1 MKRIKG
7 QNNSMS
13 VKLDDLLQFDPLTLN
28 QEIAYKAWDEGD
40 NLVLTGTAGTGKT
53 FMALYLALEDVL
65 DKDTEWDN
73 LVIVRS
79 MVPTRDMGFL
89 PGTKAEKEEAF
100 TTPYKNICSE
110 LFGDKTS
117 YNKMITANVIKF
129 ESTSF
134 IRGTTF
140 DNTIMVVDEMQNLNF
155 HELDSVITRVG
166 RNSKIIFCGDYKQS
180 DFKYDDEKQGIVKFL
195 QIVEQLKNFSIVNFG
210 WEDIVRSDFV
220 RDYIM
225 TKEMLGYQ
233 ERLMAKYTR
242 FDPRNKKRGKHK
254 SQHADKDLRIREVLV
269 NDSKQMLNEVMYDDE
284 NDYEAQENQQLNG
297 QPVL

>member
-1 MKRIKG
+1 MKRQKTV
-7 QNNSMS
+7 NNSMT
-13 VKLDDLLQFDPLTLN
+13 VRLDDLLQFDPLTKN
-28 QEIAYKAWDEGD
+28 QENAYSAWDEGD

-65 DKDTEWDN
+65 DKETEFEQ
-73 LVIVRS
+73 LVILRS

-100 TTPYKNICSE
+100 TTPYKSICCE

-117 YNKMITANVIKF
+117 YSKMVTANQIQF

-140 DNTIMVVDEMQNLNF
+140 DNTIIVVDEMQNLNF

-166 RNSKIIFCGDYKQS
+166 RHSKIIFCGDYKQS
-180 DFKYDDEKQGIVKFL
+180 DFKFDDDKQGIVKFL
-195 QIVEQLKNFSIVNFG
+195 QIVEQLRNFTIVNFG

-225 TKEMLGYQ
+225 TKEMLGY
-233 ERLMAKYTR
+233 
-242 FDPRNKKRGKHK
+242 
-254 SQHADKDLRIREVLV
+254 
-269 NDSKQMLNEVMYDDE
+269 
-284 NDYEAQENQQLNG
+284 
-297 QPVL
+297 